1 MKHSL
6 LSIFLPSSV
15 TSYVTH
21 LKTGW
26 IHFCA
31 TNVMKMSISSHN
43 PWLCSVA
50 CMPHIPHSAT
60 GLSVCLSYINGV
72 VNNLQSFQQ
81 SIFSLSLWCNFRK
94 TETQHLCPR
103 LCTNAFEHMQRN
115 YKPSNYYHI
124 WCWFLLHVNSSLM
137 HLVQYLSLHFFK
149 TKVILN
155 QFIATENENICET
168 KVFLETLISYKLS
181 LSL

>member
-81 SIFSLSLWCNFRK
+81 SIFSLSFGVIFGKLKRSICV
-94 TETQHLCPR
+94 LDCV
-103 LCTNAFEHMQRN
+103 LML
-115 YKPSNYYHI
+115 SNTCKEITSHQI
-124 WCWFLLHVNSSLM
+124 IITFGVG
-137 HLVQYLSLHFFK
+137 FF
-149 TKVILN
+149 
-155 QFIATENENICET
+155 
-168 KVFLETLISYKLS
+168 SM
-181 LSL
+181 